1 MQYQHNRGWVF
12 YNVDI
17 DEFLNFFSS
26 MRFDSTAG
34 DVNPTV
40 YSRYIKDWI
49 EAEDITTP
57 KIHIG
62 IIGWDE
68 KKQDKI
74 KTRKRELSIDRPI
87 NIIEMKENARRK
99 LSRFE
104 GTGNPENFNYY
115 QDRFLDKDVEFH
127 KMAKLNKLRHRAID
141 DGIFILFYKLEP
153 NYVGRFPIRGGKR
166 IYLEEGDR
174 NFNNPSKP
182 LITFLVSTPLG
193 GPSYGAYTNRLVA
206 SRIGLRE

>member
-1 MQYQHNRGWVF
+1 
-12 YNVDI
+12 
-17 DEFLNFFSS
+17 
-26 MRFDSTAG
+26 
-34 DVNPTV
+34 
-40 YSRYIKDWI
+40 
-49 EAEDITTP
+49 
-57 KIHIG
+57 
-62 IIGWDE
+62 
-68 KKQDKI
+68 
-74 KTRKRELSIDRPI
+74 
-87 NIIEMKENARRK
+87 MKENARRK

-127 KMAKLNKLRHRAID
+127 KMAKLNKLRHRTID

-153 NYVGRFPIRGGKR
+153 NYIGRFPIRGGKR